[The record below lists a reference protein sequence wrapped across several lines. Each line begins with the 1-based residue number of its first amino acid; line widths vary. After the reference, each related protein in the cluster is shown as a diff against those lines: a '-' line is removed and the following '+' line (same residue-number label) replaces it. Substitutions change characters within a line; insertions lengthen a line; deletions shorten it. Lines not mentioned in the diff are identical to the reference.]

1 MITYEQSL
9 KLIAAEEERQANL
22 IALEKGFQVANV
34 FINKGYLDEFSRAEI
49 LAGKSKEICQPQKLR
64 VYELTKVVFDPN
76 EDVLDKM
83 ISVYNSLYNLT
94 VTLAVIIKGS
104 VTGVQFYFAVRSN
117 EAAPLAG
124 SVLESTLIGNF
135 PGIELRGLN
144 SEETETMLGEIGT
157 TANGREMTRGLATVS
172 MVPAVRNE
180 ETERDQFVQGLEKL
194 INTLKGRDYLA
205 VLLATPLGEDAIA
218 DRRHGL
224 EEMYSTLSPH
234 SKLSYSYSENDSHAV
249 NRGVTKAFSKSVNES
264 VTNSNSNSTSET
276 NGTTSGYSSGSSS
289 GGGFSGEGGS
299 FNWGSN
305 SGSSHS
311 SSSSY
316 TSGSSFSNSI
326 SNSVGTAETESSNE
340 GETDTKGTSQ
350 TKTLTF
356 ENKGVADLMQKIEQ
370 QISRMNFGESYGLW
384 DSAAYFFSDEIAT
397 SVLAATTYKAVM
409 TGEQSLVEQ
418 AHVNVWNGNRMQ
430 ADNIRMIFEHVKYL
444 MHPRAEIVFTDEY
457 NRQYVTP
464 TSLVSGKELALLLG
478 FPRKSVAGV
487 AIQEMAEFGRA
498 VVYENKKPEQTI
510 SFGNIYHMG
519 IEERQTPVVMD
530 AQLFSSHC
538 FITGSSGSGKSY
550 ATYNLLDQLLQQN
563 IKMMVIEP
571 AKGEYKQVFGNLN
584 NVNIFTIDTTIYRLL
599 RINPFQF
606 PEKIHV
612 LSHIEQVLQI
622 FGAAWPLYAAMPAIL
637 KEAVVNAYVKCGWD
651 IQNSIWIE
659 GVCDHKYPVFEDVLE
674 TLPEIINT
682 SDYSAES
689 KGNYKGA
696 LLTRVQAMTTG
707 INGMIFRKSEGIPY
721 EVLFDQNT
729 LIDLSEVG
737 SDEMIALLMGI
748 IIMHLNEYRK
758 SQRKLGKVSSHDSR
772 LKHITV
778 LEEAHAL
785 LKRTN
790 KDQNQEGANLVG
802 KSVEMISNSI
812 KEMRTYGEGFIIID
826 QSPLAVDSSA
836 VENTATKIIM
846 NTPSKDACEE
856 LGSALSLSEEQT
868 KELSRLNVGVA
879 AVMQKGWLSPVLM
892 KVGLWDPKKYEAR
905 LQCENLSM
913 MLFVRSGLVKEFVK
927 QIEEGSFSALPLG
940 KIIRNSNLTADRK
953 QELMEIVELYK
964 YYRQKS
970 RKLNE
975 KMIGHLFTEMIAC
988 GALFDVIPKNK
999 IYTMARFNEA
1009 LVKNA
1014 DDFMEIT
1021 VKQIEHCSEWVHT
1034 METVLSHYV
1043 NISAAEKRCAVKHM
1057 LAYKTQCG
1065 EDDSQYSLIYGFI
1078 DIGKIEMLKE
1088 SEEDPHES

>member
-1 MITYEQSL
+1 MVTYEKSL
-9 KLIAAEEERQANL
+9 KLIEEEEERQKNL
-22 IALEKGFQVANV
+22 RALEKGFQVANV

-49 LAGKSKEICQPQKLR
+49 LDGKSKEICLPQKIRL
-64 VYELTKVVFDPN
+64 YELSKVVFDPK
-76 EDVLDKM
+76 EDVLDKL
-83 ISVYNSLYNLT
+83 ISVYNSLYNLS

-104 VTGVQFYFAVRSN
+104 VTGVNFYFAVRSN

-124 SVLESTLIGNF
+124 NVLESTLRGNF
-135 PGIELRGLN
+135 PGIEIRGLN
-144 SEETETMLGEIGT
+144 SEETETALNNIGISD
-157 TANGREMTRGLATVS
+157 NGKEMTRGLATVS
-172 MVPAVRNE
+172 MVPSIRDKE
-180 ETERDQFVQGLEKL
+180 KEREQFIQGLEKL

-205 VLLATPLGEDAIA
+205 VLLATPLGDEAITN
-218 DRRHGL
+218 RRHGL
-224 EEMYSTLSPH
+224 EEMYSTLTPH
-234 SKLSYSYSENDSHAV
+234 AKLSYAYGENDSHSV
-249 NRGVTKAFSKSVNES
+249 NRGVTRSFSKSVNES
-264 VTNSNSNSTSET
+264 VTNSNSTSTSESS
-276 NGTTSGYSSGSSS
+276 GTSYGSSSGSSF
-289 GGGFSGEGGS
+289 GGGASGDGAS
-299 FNWGSN
+299 YNWGSN
-305 SGSSHS
+305 SGSSRS
-311 SSSSY
+311 TSSSY
-316 TSGSSFSNSI
+316 TSGTSFSNSI
-326 SNSVGTAETESSNE
+326 SNSVGNTETDGTNE
-340 GETDTKGTSQ
+340 GESDTKGTSQ
-350 TKTLTF
+350 TKTITF
-356 ENKGVADLMQKIEQ
+356 ENKGITDLLQKIEQ
-370 QISRMNFGESYGLW
+370 QIARLNQGESYGLW
-384 DSAAYFFSDEIAT
+384 ESAAYFFSDEIAT

-430 ADNIRMIFEHVKYL
+430 ANNIRLIYEHVKYL
-444 MHPRAEIVFTDEY
+444 VHPRAQITFTDEY

-464 TSLVSGKELALLLG
+464 TSLVSGNELALLLG

-498 VVYENKKPEQTI
+498 VVYENKKPQKTL

-519 IEERQTPVVMD
+519 IEEKDTPVIMD
-530 AQLFSSHC
+530 TELFSSHC

-550 ATYNLLDQLLQQN
+550 ATYNLLDKLLEQG

-584 NVNIFTIDTTIYRLL
+584 KVNIFTTDATTYRLL

-622 FGAAWPLYAAMPAIL
+622 FSAAWPLYAAMPAIL
-637 KEAVVNAYVKCGWD
+637 KEAVVNAYIKCGWD

-659 GVCDHKYPVFEDVLE
+659 GICDHKYPVFADVLE
-674 TLPEIINT
+674 TLPDIINT

-707 INGMIFRKSEGIPY
+707 INGMIFRKSEGVSD
-721 EVLFDQNT
+721 EELFDENT

-737 SDEMIALLMGI
+737 SDETIALLMGV
-748 IIMHLNEYRK
+748 IIMRLNEHRK
-758 SQRKLGKVSSHDSR
+758 SQRKLGKVSSHDSK

-785 LKRTN
+785 LKRTS

-812 KEMRTYGEGFIIID
+812 KEMRTYGEGFLIID

-856 LGSALSLSEEQT
+856 LGSALSLNEEQT

-892 KVGLWDPKKYEAR
+892 KVGLWNPEKYEAE
-905 LQCENLSM
+905 LQYENLSM
-913 MLFVRSGLVKEFVK
+913 MIFVRSCLVKELIK
-927 QIEEGSFSALPLG
+927 QIKENSYSALPLG
-940 KIIRNSNLTADRK
+940 KIIRNSNLESDRK
-953 QELMEIVELYK
+953 QELMEIVDLFK
-964 YYRQKS
+964 NYRQQAL
-970 RKLNE
+970 KLSKEN
-975 KMIGHLFTEMIAC
+975 IGHLFLEIISC
-988 GALFDVIPKNK
+988 DALFNVIPASNIYNMSKFLAIGNK
-999 IYTMARFNEA
+999 SPNEA
-1009 LVKNA
+1009 LSV
-1014 DDFMEIT
+1014 IQ
-1021 VKQIEHCSEWVHT
+1021 KQKKYCSEWVHT
-1034 METVLSHYV
+1034 LESVLNRY
-1043 NISAAEKRCAVKHM
+1043 ITITAEEKRCAVDYM
-1057 LAYKTQCG
+1057 LAYKTRIG
-1065 EDDSQYSLIYGFI
+1065 EDGTKLSVIYG
-1078 DIGKIEMLKE
+1078 MLKDGDIRIVDDSVE
-1088 SEEDPHES
+1088 